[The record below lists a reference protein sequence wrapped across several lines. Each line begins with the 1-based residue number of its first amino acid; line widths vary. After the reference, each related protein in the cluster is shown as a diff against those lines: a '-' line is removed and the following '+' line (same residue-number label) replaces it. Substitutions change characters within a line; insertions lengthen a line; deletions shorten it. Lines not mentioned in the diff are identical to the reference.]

1 MWSGVDCIFHCLYL
15 FSTVSDAVFTDEP
28 VLIGYGVQYLRI
40 AGFSYLLTGISQCYL
55 VVMKISEHALT
66 TALIS
71 SATVGIN
78 IALNAILIYGKLGIT
93 PMGVGVQQQ
102 RH

>member
-1 MWSGVDCIFHCLYL
+1 M
-15 FSTVSDAVFTDEP
+15 
-28 VLIGYGVQYLRI
+28 IGYGVQYLRI